1 VTVIA
6 GFTNGKD
13 YAIGADSGAFEDGS
27 YLYAQTKTPKA
38 WSVGGT
44 LIGGVGS
51 FRSIHIAKSSG
62 LDDPHKLLTHLL
74 EQSAPAGW
82 SLLLVTRKAIT
93 EVSDEGGVTVYRA
106 HYGAIGAG
114 ASIAIG
120 AMAASDKFARSADVV
135 RRAMEITGNHS
146 LYCVPPYLYFSK

>member
-1 VTVIA
+1 MTVIA
-6 GFTNGKD
+6 GFTNGKE

-27 YLYAQTKTPKA
+27 HLYMTTKTPKA

-44 LIGGVGS
+44 LIGGAGS
-51 FRSIHIAKSSG
+51 FRAIHLAYSSG
-62 LDDPHKLLTHLL
+62 LDDPYKLLTHLL

-82 SLLLVTRKAIT
+82 SLLLVTRKAVT
-93 EVSDEGGVTVYRA
+93 EVSDEGGVTVFRA

-114 ASIAIG
+114 ASLAIG
-120 AMAASDKFARSADVV
+120 YMAGADKFARSADVV
-135 RRAMEITGNHS
+135 RRAMEITGTHS